1 MPFAAGGTRRR
12 VLIGTCEI
20 AHHVVDLVEGFRR
33 LGHDATSVM
42 YHRNKYYPDATYDI
56 DATGTSLST
65 ESLLSLINS
74 HDLFIFIW
82 TSLLPDNNDFPVL
95 RTLGKEIVTIFCG
108 DDVRHWSAYSQ
119 DYGRDLRDR
128 VPVLD
133 TIPLEKQ
140 LRTLRRAEMV
150 ADAVFS
156 RPNQHNLG
164 VRPYH
169 HFHLPIDLRRIT
181 AHIPD
186 REIPV
191 VVHAPSNQGGKGS
204 DLVLTALDTL
214 KAEGVAFELRLLTD
228 VSNGEV
234 LAALA
239 DADVAIDQVF
249 IPGISRFGQEALAS
263 GCALA
268 SVIESP
274 YAESPDVPPVWHIGE
289 HTLVEP
295 FRELLSNRALR
306 RSLAERARTYVEQ
319 HYDVAVVAKGILDVL
334 DQRTRG
340 PFDHYPR
347 FYLTDY
353 RLPPQHTIPPDV
365 ADATSQVVRRW
376 GVPHDADVRRL
387 IREGF
392 LRDIPFGGFDTLPRW
407 APGTGARRP
416 SEAPWPRNL
425 EASHNA
431 AAPAAVGVSDS

>member
-1 MPFAAGGTRRR
+1 MNTNSRRR

-33 LGHDATSVM
+33 LGHEATSVV
-42 YHRNKYYPDATYDI
+42 YHRNKYYPTAQYDI
-56 DATGTSLST
+56 ETNGATLSG
-65 ESLLSLINS
+65 EALQALAGS

-82 TSLLPDNNDFPVL
+82 TSLLPDNADFPVL

-140 LRTLRRAEMV
+140 LRTLRRAEMM
-150 ADAVFS
+150 ADAIFS

-186 REIPV
+186 RVVPV
-191 VVHAPSNQGGKGS
+191 VVHAPSHEGGKGS
-204 DLVLTALDTL
+204 DLVLSALATL
-214 KAEGVAFELRLLTD
+214 EAAGIPFELRLLRG
-228 VSNGEV
+228 VSNDEV
-234 LAALA
+234 LEALS

-274 YAESPDVPPVWHIGE
+274 YVEAPDVPPVWHIGE
-289 HTLVEP
+289 FNLVEP
-295 FRELLSNRALR
+295 LRELLTNQALR
-306 RSLAERARTYVEQ
+306 RALAERGRPYVEA
-319 HYDVAVVAKGILDVL
+319 HYDVEVVARGILDVL
-334 DQRTRG
+334 DARTRG
-340 PFDHYPR
+340 PFDQYPR
-347 FYLTDY
+347 FFLTDY
-353 RLPPQHTIPPDV
+353 RVPPNVQLPMDV

-376 GVPHDADVRRL
+376 GVPHDADLTRL
-387 IREGF
+387 TRAGY
-392 LRDIPFGGFDTLPRW
+392 LRDVPFGGFDNLERW

-416 SEAPWPRNL
+416 AEAPWPRDL
-425 EASHNA
+425 ADATPVAEFATSGA
-431 AAPAAVGVSDS
+431 ATQ